1 MINTT
6 AKALSYSSVAVHHA
20 PMTRLAHLLPFPDAS
35 RGAGAAR
42 ARRAVNFLTF
52 RAVDGD

>member
-1 MINTT
+1 MTDTI

>member
-1 MINTT
+1 MIDTT

-20 PMTRLAHLLPFPDAS
+20 PMTCIAHLLPLPDAS
-35 RGAGAAR
+35 RGAGAVR